1 MGLYARHIGP
11 RFVSCLCSM
20 QDITTERLK
29 VVPNATGV
37 VLEIGIGPGLNLP
50 LYNPAR
56 VERVIGVDPSSDFLR
71 LGSARHAMSP
81 VPLEIISAPAEAL
94 PLTNASIDTAVVTY
108 TLCSVD
114 DPARVLAEL
123 RRVLKPTGRVL
134 FLEHG
139 LADDAKVSIW
149 QNRLNPIWKRLAM
162 GCNLN
167 RPVATTLESAGFEL
181 PEVEHYYLNGAPRAV
196 GYLCRGVALPAG

>member
-1 MGLYARHIGP
+1 MGFYARHIGP

-20 QDITTERLK
+20 QDITAERLK
-29 VVPNATGV
+29 VIPHASGV

-50 LYNPAR
+50 LYDPAR
-56 VERVIGVDPSSDFLR
+56 VESVIGVDPGADFLR
-71 LGSARHAMSP
+71 IGSARHTTSP
-81 VPLEIISAPAEAL
+81 VPLEIIKAPAEAL
-94 PLTNASIDTAVVTY
+94 PLSNASIDTAVVTY

-114 DPARVLAEL
+114 DPLRVLAEL

-139 LADDAKVSIW
+139 LAHDGKVSTW
-149 QNRLNPIWKRLAM
+149 QHRLNPMWKRLAV

-167 RPVATTLESAGFEL
+167 RPVASNFEKAGFRLLEAD
-181 PEVEHYYLNGAPRAV
+181 HYYLSGVPRTL
-196 GYLCRGVALPAG
+196 GYLCRGVAMSGG